1 MKIKTTV
8 TYHIIIKVT
17 SVTLIRVASAAS
29 IFKGTIEYIAGP
41 LFTKWT
47 DVLPHD
53 LVKSSWCHDDV
64 IKWKHFPRYW
74 PFVRGIHRSP
84 VNSPHKGQWRG
95 ALMFCLICAWING
108 WVNNGEAGDW
118 RRHHAHYNVIVMAR
132 FGFRLFESH
141 WNLTG
146 SSAQRCWDACQ
157 ISERNSAT
165 SRDLAWKRSR
175 LLWWILPDFRYRV
188 ASTHNHSPRNGSKYG
203 DISRHMQQNH
213 SFMVEVH

>member
-1 MKIKTTV
+1 M
-8 TYHIIIKVT
+8 
-17 SVTLIRVASAAS
+17 
-29 IFKGTIEYIAGP
+29 
-41 LFTKWT
+41 
-47 DVLPHD
+47 
-53 LVKSSWCHDDV
+53 KSSWCHDDV

-157 ISERNSAT
+157 ISERNSEIWLENV
-165 SRDLAWKRSR
+165 RDFCDGFSLTFVTGLHRPTITHHAMAQNMVIFQDICNKIIV
-175 LLWWILPDFRYRV
+175 LWLKYTKSIFIHYIGLHG
-188 ASTHNHSPRNGSKYG
+188 HNDHDLGGYG
-203 DISRHMQQNH
+203 FAPICSGPWGYIGTTWDVNKSC
-213 SFMVEVH
+213 S